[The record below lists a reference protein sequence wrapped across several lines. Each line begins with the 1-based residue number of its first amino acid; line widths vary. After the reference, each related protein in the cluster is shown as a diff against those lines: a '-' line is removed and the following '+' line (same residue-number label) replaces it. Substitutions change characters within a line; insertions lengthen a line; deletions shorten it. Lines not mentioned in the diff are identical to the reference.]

1 MLIFC
6 LFAIILILPLP
17 LSCIELTFE
26 LPDRREQCFSEQ
38 IESGK
43 NCMLEFQV
51 ITGGNFDIDVVL
63 VDPHSNELYSER
75 RKEYGLHSFTT
86 ESEGEY
92 TFCFSNEFSTVTHK
106 LVYFE
111 FTAGEP
117 PIDPAETGNTHT
129 ALTHMETKAVSIHNS
144 MNVIIDYQTHHRI
157 RESHGRSVAERVNE
171 RVLWWSLLETGIIL
185 LISVSQILVLRWLF
199 VDKKSAI

>member
-1 MLIFC
+1 MLILRLVPF
-6 LFAIILILPLP
+6 LLVFPSLLT
-17 LSCIELTFE
+17 SIELTFE
-26 LPDRREQCFSEQ
+26 LPDRREQCFSEE
-38 IESGK
+38 IESNK

-63 VDPHSNELYSER
+63 LDPSSIELYSEQ
-75 RKEYGLHSFTT
+75 RKEYGLHSFRTRVA
-86 ESEGEY
+86 GEY

-117 PIDPAETGNTHT
+117 PIDPAETGKTHT
-129 ALTHMETKAVSIHNS
+129 ALTHMETKAVSIHNA
-144 MNVIIDYQTHHRI
+144 MNVIIDFQTHHRI

-171 RVLWWSLLETGIIL
+171 RVLWWSLMETGIIVI
-185 LISVSQILVLRWLF
+185 ISISQILVLRWLF